1 MAIIDSRDTVEIPG
15 PRGYFLV
22 GNITDFDPE
31 QPTLSLMNLSREYGV
46 LHLVSY
52 DLYPRAL
59 T

>member
-1 MAIIDSRDTVEIPG
+1 MEIPG